1 MLAEGRQQSGERRL
15 VLESGQELLSLGRAE
30 KGCPR
35 GQEETP
41 VERMLSILPTD
52 AALSGFWNSLSPPE
66 LGCYQLQQ
74 GWWAGRV
81 RISCP
86 YSWSPR
92 LSALSASSCPL
103 QGELDN
109 SNPTLESLLQHC
121 PSMVCK
127 PAVWNSASDWKPQLP
142 QWIPLFHAQRGVRQ
156 RCPGKKGPLRP
167 AVCQVP
173 VWAPGT
179 QSERSPCLPGA
190 HSQARE
196 TRLSQPFQR
205 FWRKQSPL
213 PGGPQ
218 PPSTRHSIGRG
229 HHLPLPPGR
238 GSRPLIYLPS
248 PRPRTEHCNASS

>member
-1 MLAEGRQQSGERRL
+1 MQPFLGSGTVCLPQSWAVTNSSKAG
-15 VLESGQELLSLGRAE
+15 GQAGLGFPAHIH
-30 KGCPR
+30 GC
-35 GQEETP
+35 
-41 VERMLSILPTD
+41 
-52 AALSGFWNSLSPPE
+52 
-66 LGCYQLQQ
+66 Q
-74 GWWAGRV
+74 GSV
-81 RISCP
+81 PC
-86 YSWSPR
+86 
-92 LSALSASSCPL
+92 L
-103 QGELDN
+103 
-109 SNPTLESLLQHC
+109 H
-121 PSMVCK
+121 
-127 PAVWNSASDWKPQLP
+127 PAVPSRGNWTTQTPALNPSCNIAHPWFASLRCGTQPVTGKPQLP

-196 TRLSQPFQR
+196 ARLSQPFQR

-213 PGGPQ
+213 PGGHQ

-229 HHLPLPPGR
+229 HHLPLPRGR

>member
-1 MLAEGRQQSGERRL
+1 MLAEWRQQSGERRL
-15 VLESGQELLSLGRAE
+15 VLESGQEWQSLGRAE

-92 LSALSASSCPL
+92 LSAPSASSSPL

-109 SNPTLESLLQHC
+109 SNPTLESLLQHR
-121 PSMVCK
+121 PSMVCE
-127 PAVWNSASDWKPQLP
+127 PAVWNSASDWE
-142 QWIPLFHAQRGVRQ
+142 
-156 RCPGKKGPLRP
+156 
-167 AVCQVP
+167 
-173 VWAPGT
+173 T
-179 QSERSPCLPGA
+179 TT
-190 HSQARE
+190 SQ
-196 TRLSQPFQR
+196 TDP
-205 FWRKQSPL
+205 PL
-213 PGGPQ
+213 PRSTWGSAKRPWQKRSSETHCVPGP
-218 PPSTRHSIGRG
+218 SLGTRD
-229 HHLPLPPGR
+229 P
-238 GSRPLIYLPS
+238 
-248 PRPRTEHCNASS
+248 E